1 MKRIFLFTVF
11 TTFISTFQ
19 TLSAQMKNIHITP
32 EETTICYKINKSAS
46 TALRKQ
52 LHLSEEHTF
61 QNIRTETD
69 SFGYSHERFEQYYQG
84 IKVEEAD
91 VRVHYKDGK
100 FYYANGEYID
110 CQGVDTSTIISKEKS
125 ILIAKKFVCSRIKT
139 PASDTLG
146 TRFIDPPLVICHNK
160 MNTKDRMPHVCYKI
174 DIYSFEKMFWEYI
187 YVDVKDGEVINHV
200 SIIHFDNGTAAT
212 RYSGTRTISTKHNGS
227 QYVLRDSTRGNGI
240 KTYNFNNKLW
250 YLTLNY
256 SSATDFIDNDNNWT
270 KEEHHEK
277 KDDAAL
283 DAHWGAMK
291 TYDYF
296 FEKHGRK
303 SFNDSNAAIKNY
315 VHVRDTIDKDW
326 DNAAWLEELNVIV
339 YGDGELCDILTSLDI
354 VAHEFGHAVCQYS
367 ANLVYQG
374 ESGAINESLS
384 DIWAACV
391 EKWVDSTK
399 RTWLIGEEIDNIPF
413 RSMNNPN
420 LLGQPDTY
428 ADSNYWG
435 NTNDISAENDYGGVH
450 TNSGVMNYW
459 FYLLSDGGSDT
470 NDHGY
475 SYNVQGI
482 GIDSAAKIVY
492 RAETVYMTRN
502 TNFFEARESTIRA
515 AVDLFSENSVKV
527 QMVKEAWNAVGVYS
541 DLYVRDSVSDIGNE
555 PSNVKYMWNSPD
567 IWLEDLHKTPIDNVR
582 GGDTCYVCVRI
593 HNRSNKVSRG
603 AERLYINWIKAG
615 ITTFWPDDWTGKKIF
630 VNYEGDTIQIGDY
643 VYNNPNDK
651 DILYH
656 DIPTIPA
663 HGFDTV
669 KVKWVVPIPDLF
681 IGSEYAN
688 ELEHFCLLA
697 RVHDGNPIPNEND
710 YGVNMGV
717 FTTNSNN
724 VAWKNITILA
734 RNRKKAYVTLYGV
747 GKPICINYIP
757 TPNEYSENLRD
768 FSEVKWKMDAQM
780 YNIWVTGG
788 MQGSGFSLLS
798 DSSILITT
806 DNVSLCNLNL
816 NSNQIYYIGTE
827 VLFHNKHIPQ
837 NNTFDFNITSSI
849 INDNGISELVGGEH
863 YTAIRSGDCEYTVH
877 ITGDTD
883 LIQGESATFTATGA
897 ESYRWY
903 NGGGEQLSAGESM
916 TAVPAYSQCYYLET
930 TGGLCGYISR
940 DTICVHVSEGE
951 IVTLYPNPTNDN
963 VHVEYQI
970 TGNYI
975 NATIQIANELGI
987 IQQTVTLNEP
997 QGSVTLDVQGLHS
1010 GAYYVL
1016 LKSPTGKVLDMKTL
1030 VKGE

>member
-1 MKRIFLFTVF
+1 MENEVNKELPNNDKKKIWLLGED
-11 TTFISTFQ
+11 IIIN
-19 TLSAQMKNIHITP
+19 LSDSCLRNMSNPNLHKHPNT
-32 EETTICYKINKSAS
+32 YKGRYWN
-46 TALRKQ
+46 
-52 LHLSEEHTF
+52 
-61 QNIRTETD
+61 
-69 SFGYSHERFEQYYQG
+69 
-84 IKVEEAD
+84 
-91 VRVHYKDGK
+91 
-100 FYYANGEYID
+100 
-110 CQGVDTSTIISKEKS
+110 DTSTDLHI
-125 ILIAKKFVCSRIKT
+125 
-139 PASDTLG
+139 
-146 TRFIDPPLVICHNK
+146 
-160 MNTKDRMPHVCYKI
+160 
-174 DIYSFEKMFWEYI
+174 
-187 YVDVKDGEVINHV
+187 
-200 SIIHFDNGTAAT
+200 
-212 RYSGTRTISTKHNGS
+212 
-227 QYVLRDSTRGNGI
+227 
-240 KTYNFNNKLW
+240 
-250 YLTLNY
+250 
-256 SSATDFIDNDNNWT
+256 
-270 KEEHHEK
+270 
-277 KDDAAL
+277 
-283 DAHWGAMK
+283 
-291 TYDYF
+291 
-296 FEKHGRK
+296 
-303 SFNDSNAAIKNY
+303 
-315 VHVRDTIDKDW
+315 
-326 DNAAWLEELNVIV
+326 
-339 YGDGELCDILTSLDI
+339 
-354 VAHEFGHAVCQYS
+354 
-367 ANLVYQG
+367 
-374 ESGAINESLS
+374 
-384 DIWAACV
+384 
-391 EKWVDSTK
+391 
-399 RTWLIGEEIDNIPF
+399 
-413 RSMNNPN
+413 
-420 LLGQPDTY
+420 
-428 ADSNYWG
+428 
-435 NTNDISAENDYGGVH
+435 
-450 TNSGVMNYW
+450 NSGVMNYW
-459 FYLLSDGGSDT
+459 FYLLTNGGSGT

-475 SYNVQGI
+475 CYNVQGI

-883 LIQGESATFTATGA
+883 LIQGESASFTATGA

-903 NGGGEQLSAGESM
+903 NAGGELLSAGESM
-916 TAVPAYSQCYYLET
+916 TAVPAYSQCYYLES

-940 DTICVHVSEGE
+940 DTVCVHVSEGE

-975 NATIQIANELGI
+975 NATIQITNELGTT
-987 IQQTVTLNEP
+987 QQTVTLNEA
-997 QGSVTLDVQGLHS
+997 QGSVNVDVQELPA

-1016 LKSPTGKVLDMKTL
+1016 LKSPIGRVLDVKTL